1 LGLGQRDD
9 GLLDSSTDTKVFWPD
24 GSSITVMERACAVSI
39 CLLVFSLVL
48 VVAVDPRPALGVKL
62 WSPPL
67 GTRTSIFLSGN
78 LSELVVDPIRSR
90 AYAADRMNN
99 RVYALDL
106 DNGSVLASIPVREG
120 PTALAIPPSGDI
132 LYVGHGSNRSIMAVN
147 LNSLAVVRTFETTFL
162 TWEMVAPDALTLV
175 VTTHDDQW
183 SGDGPYVLNASNGGI
198 VQRLCSHPLVCNKFY
213 QDTLVATSPDRSWL
227 MLADSL
233 LCPTALYS
241 YQRGVNG
248 TWPLVDNNRGPG
260 WGLGCRAR
268 DLAFSPD
275 NQYLYLAT
283 AGTSLLKL
291 WTSDFTLVRTF
302 GSIRESSAVVVSS
315 SGDRVA
321 MSAGDK
327 AIHVFDNVGTPLWS
341 ITMTAPVTR
350 LRLTA
355 NGDRF
360 VAIAGEST
368 VEVVSSSP
376 PSPPSMPLS
385 GVTRTWLLYA
395 ALTATTTEGL
405 VLAVLALRQRRR
417 AP

>member
-1 LGLGQRDD
+1 
-9 GLLDSSTDTKVFWPD
+9 VEP
-24 GSSITVMERACAVSI
+24 
-39 CLLVFSLVL
+39 
-48 VVAVDPRPALGVKL
+48 

-67 GTRTSIFLSGN
+67 GTRTSIFLSGS
-78 LSELVVDPIRSR
+78 LSELVVDPIRLR

-106 DNGSVLASIPVREG
+106 DSGSVLASIPVREG

-132 LYVGHGSNRSIMAVN
+132 LYVGHGSNRSIIAVD

-213 QDTLVATSPDRSWL
+213 QDTLVATS
-227 MLADSL
+227 
-233 LCPTALYS
+233 
-241 YQRGVNG
+241 
-248 TWPLVDNNRGPG
+248 
-260 WGLGCRAR
+260 
-268 DLAFSPD
+268 
-275 NQYLYLAT
+275 
-283 AGTSLLKL
+283 
-291 WTSDFTLVRTF
+291 
-302 GSIRESSAVVVSS
+302 
-315 SGDRVA
+315 GDRVA

-327 AIHVFDNVGTPLWS
+327 AIHVFDDVGTPLWS